1 MEKKVLVID
10 NYDSFTYNLVHSI
23 EKILGYDV
31 DVVRND
37 KLTLEDVE
45 PYEYIFISPGPGIP
59 KEAGLTLEIIKSYYK
74 TKKIFGV
81 CLGLQSIVVALGGK
95 LENLKK
101 VFHGI
106 ESDMQ
111 QTDKKSIIFNNIEP
125 TFKAGRYHSWVA
137 EKTEI
142 PSELIVTSI
151 DETGEV
157 MSIQHKEFPVY
168 AVQFH
173 PESIMTPEGDLMIEN
188 FLKLS

>member
-37 KLTLEDVE
+37 KLTLEDVD

>member
-45 PYEYIFISPGPGIP
+45 PYEYIFISQGPGIP

>member
-74 TKKIFGV
+74 TKKIYGV